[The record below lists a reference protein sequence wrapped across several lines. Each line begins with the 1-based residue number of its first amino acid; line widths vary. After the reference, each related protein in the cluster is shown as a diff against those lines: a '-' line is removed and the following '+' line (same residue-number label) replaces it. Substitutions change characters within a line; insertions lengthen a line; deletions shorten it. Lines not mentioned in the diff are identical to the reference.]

1 MALRKNLVVIGIMFL
16 FPVAFAEDSEHYL
29 RLMDNFDQMI
39 SQLQEDNE
47 IHKRELND
55 LIDKNTQLLRDL
67 IAEHLSPLT
76 DLSSEIV
83 SQLRGSNYEE
93 QEESEVMTCPL
104 QRAML
109 SLLRDNP
116 NNVTEGEAL
125 ESVVH
130 HNRLV
135 LFFFFLQS
143 LTHRLSSEFE
153 SVAEPACPEPEPE
166 PTPEP
171 GPPSGENCLAVP
183 VNPEDTVELF
193 KIRVRGKRLCTN
205 KEPVQGLNTC
215 HGGCESTTEQKF
227 RGKRMRMVNTC
238 SCCQPSK
245 LEKLP
250 VALTCDN
257 GATFTKTFDNI
268 VACQCL
274 KCGGPE
280 GQPNKEG
287 GDDEEDED

>member
-1 MALRKNLVVIGIMFL
+1 MALRKKLVAIGIVFL
-16 FPVAFAEDSEHYL
+16 FPIAFAEDSEHYM

-67 IAEHLSPLT
+67 IAEHLSPLS

-83 SQLRGSNYEE
+83 SQLRGTNYEE
-93 QEESEVMTCPL
+93 EEDGDGMTCPL

-116 NNVTEGEAL
+116 NNVTEE
-125 ESVVH
+125 
-130 HNRLV
+130 
-135 LFFFFLQS
+135 
-143 LTHRLSSEFE
+143 LTHRLSAESE
-153 SVAEPACPEPEPE
+153 SVPEPACPEPEPE
-166 PTPEP
+166 PAPEP
-171 GPPSGENCLAVP
+171 GPPAGENCLPVP
-183 VNPEDTVELF
+183 VDPEDTVELF
-193 KIRVRGKRLCTN
+193 KMRVRGKRLCSN
-205 KEPVQGLNTC
+205 KEPIQGLNTC
-215 HGGCESTTEQKF
+215 RGGCESTTEQKF
-227 RGKRMRMVNTC
+227 RGKRMRMVNVC

-250 VALTCDN
+250 VAMTCDN

-280 GQPNKEG
+280 GQANKEG
-287 GDDEEDED
+287 ADDEEDQD